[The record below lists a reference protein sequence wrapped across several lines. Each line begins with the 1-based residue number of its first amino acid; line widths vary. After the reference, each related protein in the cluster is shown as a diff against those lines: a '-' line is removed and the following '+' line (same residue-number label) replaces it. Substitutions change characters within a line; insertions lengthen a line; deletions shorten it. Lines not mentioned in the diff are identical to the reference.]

1 MGNRRSICETCKDI
15 ECYSYSTNPDTEC
28 MDYQPQT
35 NADRIRAM
43 SDEELA
49 RFFFDCVACDDC
61 PVGIAKC
68 KREFFSRCMDA
79 ALDWL
84 REEASDG

>member
-1 MGNRRSICETCKDI
+1 MENRQSLCETCKDI
-15 ECYSYSTNPDTEC
+15 ECYSYSTNLDTEC

-49 RFFFDCVACDDC
+49 EWRSNGQCPSPPYHGDYDCMSMSCTEC
-61 PVGIAKC
+61 
-68 KREFFSRCMDA
+68 
-79 ALDWL
+79 WL
-84 REEASDG
+84 GWLKIEVEEKQL